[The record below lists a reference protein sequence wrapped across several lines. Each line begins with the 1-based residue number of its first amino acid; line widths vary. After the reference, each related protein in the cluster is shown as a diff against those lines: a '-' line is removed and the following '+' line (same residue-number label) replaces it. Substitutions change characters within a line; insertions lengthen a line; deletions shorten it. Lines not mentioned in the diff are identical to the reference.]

1 MSTTEPLV
9 FNPFDPEFRA
19 DPYPTYRRLREED
32 PMHTS
37 MLGPRVLTQY
47 ELCSAILR
55 DQRTGT
61 DETKSNAYAEWLA
74 QGNEP
79 PGRSEDDNPPFLF
92 LDPPD
97 HTRLRGLVSKA
108 FTPKVVE
115 GLRPR
120 AQDLTD
126 ALIDAAVA
134 RAQTGAAGAQGS
146 MDVIADIAYP
156 LPVTII
162 SEMLGVPTE
171 DHETFQGWSRELAR
185 ALDPA
190 YVLPPEVIAARDKAV
205 EEFGDYFRALIAKRR
220 ADPRADLLSS
230 LIAVEEAGQSLT
242 EGELV
247 STVILLLIAGHETT
261 VNLIGNGVLALLR
274 NRAQF
279 EKLAADP
286 SLAKSATEEALR
298 YDAPV
303 QMTMRVAHENLQ
315 FGDFAMPEGDTAIL
329 LLAAA
334 NRDPAMFDDPETFD
348 ITRDDPRHLAFS
360 SGIHF
365 CLGASLARLEGQ
377 IALAT
382 VARRLPRMELAVD
395 RPEYKENI
403 VLRGLASLPVTF

>member
-1 MSTTEPLV
+1 MSTSEPLV
-9 FNPFDPEFRA
+9 FNPFDPDFRA

-32 PMHTS
+32 PIHTS
-37 MLGPRVLTQY
+37 ILGPKVLTQY
-47 ELCSAILR
+47 ELCSSILR
-55 DQRTGT
+55 DYRTGS
-61 DETKSNAYAEWLA
+61 DETKSNAYADWVA

-79 PGRSEDDNPPFLF
+79 LVRAEDASTPFLF

-120 AQDLTD
+120 AQQLTD
-126 ALIDAAVA
+126 DLIDAAAA
-134 RAQTGAAGAQGS
+134 RGQ
-146 MDVIADIAYP
+146 MDVIGDFAYL

-162 SEMLGVPTE
+162 SEMLGVPVE
-171 DHETFQGWSRELAR
+171 DHETFKGWSRELAR
-185 ALDPA
+185 ALDPEF
-190 YVLPPEVIAARDKAV
+190 VLPPEVIEARQRASDEFMEYFRRLIAQRRSDPRDDLLSALVAV
-205 EEFGDYFRALIAKRR
+205 EEQGDTLTEAE
-220 ADPRADLLSS
+220 LLST
-230 LIAVEEAGQSLT
+230 L
-242 EGELV
+242 
-247 STVILLLIAGHETT
+247 ILLLIAGHETT

-286 SLAKSATEEALR
+286 TLAKSATEEVLR

-303 QMTMRVAHENLQ
+303 QMTMRVAHDELR
-315 FGDFAMPEGDTAIL
+315 FGDFAMGKGEAAIL
-329 LLAAA
+329 LVAAA

-348 ITRDDPRHLAFS
+348 ITRDDSRHLAFS

-377 IALAT
+377 VALAT
-382 VARRLPRMELAVD
+382 LARRLPTMELAVD

-403 VLRGLASLPVTF
+403 VLRGLAALPVTF

>member
-1 MSTTEPLV
+1 V
-9 FNPFDPEFRA
+9 FNPFDPDFRA

-32 PMHTS
+32 PVHTS
-37 MLGPRVLTQY
+37 ILGPKVLTRY
-47 ELCSAILR
+47 EHCSAIVR
-55 DQRTGT
+55 DHRTGT
-61 DETKSNAYAEWLA
+61 DETKSNVYAEWLA

-79 PGRSEDDNPPFLF
+79 LMRDENNSAPFLM

-120 AQDLTD
+120 AQELVDG
-126 ALIDAAVA
+126 LIDA
-134 RAQTGAAGAQGS
+134 
-146 MDVIADIAYP
+146 VIATGTGTMDLIADVAYP

-185 ALDPA
+185 ALDPDI
-190 YVLPPEVIAARDKAV
+190 VLPPEVLEARMRAS
-205 EEFGDYFRALIAKRR
+205 EEFSEYFRGLITKRR
-220 ADPRADLLSS
+220 AEPRDDLLSA
-230 LIAVEEAGQSLT
+230 LVAAEEQGDRLS

-247 STVILLLIAGHETT
+247 STLMLLLIAGHETT

-286 SLAKSATEEALR
+286 SLAKSATEEVLR

-303 QMTMRVAHENLQ
+303 QMTMRVAHEDLQ
-315 FGDFAMPEGDTAIL
+315 FGDFTMPKGDMAIL
-329 LLAAA
+329 MLAAA
-334 NRDPAMFDDPETFD
+334 NRDPEAFDDAETFD
-348 ITRDDPRHLAFS
+348 ITRDDARHLSFS

-377 IALAT
+377 VALAT
-382 VARRLPRMELAVD
+382 LARRLPAMELAVD
-395 RPEYKENI
+395 RPEYKENL
-403 VLRGLASLPVTF
+403 VLRGLAALPVRF

>member
-1 MSTTEPLV
+1 MSTSEPLV
-9 FNPFDPEFRA
+9 FNPFDPDFRA

-32 PMHTS
+32 PMHAS
-37 MLGPRVLTQY
+37 IIGPTVLTRY
-47 ELCSAILR
+47 DHCSAIVR
-55 DQRTGT
+55 DHRTGT
-61 DETKSNAYAEWLA
+61 DETKSNAYADWVA

-79 PGRSEDDNPPFLF
+79 LMRDENSSAPFLM

-120 AQDLTD
+120 AQQ
-126 ALIDAAVA
+126 LIDGLIDSVIG
-134 RAQTGAAGAQGS
+134 RGEGS
-146 MDVIADIAYP
+146 MDLIADVAYP

-162 SEMLGVPTE
+162 SEMMGVPTE

-185 ALDPA
+185 ALDPEI
-190 YVLPPEVIAARDKAV
+190 VLPPEVIEARVRAS
-205 EEFGDYFRALIAKRR
+205 EEFSEYFRGLIAKRR
-220 ADPRADLLSS
+220 GDPRDDLLSA
-230 LIAVEEAGQSLT
+230 LIAVEEQGDTLT
-242 EGELV
+242 EAELL
-247 STVILLLIAGHETT
+247 STLMLLLIAGHETT

-286 SLAKSATEEALR
+286 SLAKSATEEVLR

-303 QMTMRVAHENLQ
+303 QMTMRVAHEDLQ
-315 FGDFAMPEGDTAIL
+315 FGDFTMARGEMAIL
-329 LLAAA
+329 MLAAA
-334 NRDPAMFDDPETFD
+334 NRDPEAFEDAETFD
-348 ITRDDPRHLAFS
+348 ITRDDSRHLSFS

-377 IALAT
+377 VALAT
-382 VARRLPRMELAVD
+382 LARRLPTMELDVD
-395 RPEYKENI
+395 RPEYKENL
-403 VLRGLASLPVTF
+403 VLRGLAGLPVRF

>member
-1 MSTTEPLV
+1 M
-9 FNPFDPEFRA
+9 FNPFDPDFRA

-32 PMHTS
+32 PVHTS
-37 MLGPRVLTQY
+37 ILGPKVLTRY
-47 ELCSAILR
+47 EQCSAIVR
-55 DQRTGT
+55 DHRTGT

-79 PGRSEDDNPPFLF
+79 LMRDENNSAPFLM

-120 AQDLTD
+120 AQELVDG
-126 ALIDAAVA
+126 LIDAVA
-134 RAQTGAAGAQGS
+134 GRGGTGAGGAKGR
-146 MDVIADIAYP
+146 MDLIADVAYP

-185 ALDPA
+185 ALDPDI
-190 YVLPPEVIAARDKAV
+190 VLPPEVLEARMRAS
-205 EEFGDYFRALIAKRR
+205 EEFGEYFRGLIAKRR
-220 ADPRADLLSS
+220 AEPRDDLLSA
-230 LIAVEEAGQSLT
+230 LVAAEEQGDRLS

-247 STVILLLIAGHETT
+247 STLMLLLIAGHETT

-286 SLAKSATEEALR
+286 SLAKSATEEVLR

-303 QMTMRVAHENLQ
+303 QMTMRVAHEDLQ
-315 FGDFAMPEGDTAIL
+315 FGDFTMPKGDMAL
-329 LLAAA
+329 LMLAAA
-334 NRDPAMFDDPETFD
+334 NRDPEAFDDAETFD
-348 ITRDDPRHLAFS
+348 ITRDDSRHLSFS

-377 IALAT
+377 VALAT
-382 VARRLPRMELAVD
+382 LARRLPTMELAVD
-395 RPEYKENI
+395 RPEYKENL
-403 VLRGLASLPVTF
+403 VLRGLAALPVSF

>member
-1 MSTTEPLV
+1 MSTTEQPLV
-9 FNPFDPEFRA
+9 FNPFDPDFRA

-32 PMHTS
+32 PIHTS
-37 MLGPRVLTQY
+37 ILGPKVLTRY
-47 ELCSAILR
+47 EQCSAIVR
-55 DQRTGT
+55 DHRTGT

-79 PGRSEDDNPPFLF
+79 LMRNEEASAPFLM

-120 AQDLTD
+120 AQQLTD
-126 ALIDAAVA
+126 QLLDAAVA
-134 RAQTGAAGAQGS
+134 RGE
-146 MDVIADIAYP
+146 MDVIEDFAYL

-162 SEMLGVPTE
+162 SEMLGVPLE
-171 DHETFQGWSRELAR
+171 DHDTFKGWSRELAR
-185 ALDPA
+185 ALDPEI
-190 YVLPPEVIAARDKAV
+190 VLPPDVIAARERASD
-205 EEFGDYFRALIAKRR
+205 EFMEYFRGLIAKRR
-220 ADPRADLLSS
+220 ADPRDDLVSALV
-230 LIAVEEAGQSLT
+230 AVEEQGDTMT
-242 EGELV
+242 EAELL
-247 STVILLLIAGHETT
+247 STLILLLIAGHETT

-279 EKLAADP
+279 EKLSSDP
-286 SLAKSATEEALR
+286 SLAKSATEEVLR

-303 QMTMRVAHENLQ
+303 QLTLRVAHEDLE
-315 FGDFAMPEGDTAIL
+315 FGDFAMPKGDMAIL

-334 NRDPAMFDDPETFD
+334 NRDPAAFDDPETFD
-348 ITRDDPRHLAFS
+348 ITRDDPRHLSFS

-377 IALAT
+377 VALAT
-382 VARRLPRMELAVD
+382 LARRLPTLELAVD
-395 RPEYKENI
+395 RPEYKENL